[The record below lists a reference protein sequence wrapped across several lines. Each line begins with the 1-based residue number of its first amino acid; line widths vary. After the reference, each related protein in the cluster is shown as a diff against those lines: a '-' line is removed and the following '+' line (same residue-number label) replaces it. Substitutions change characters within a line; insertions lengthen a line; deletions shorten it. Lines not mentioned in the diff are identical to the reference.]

1 MICIIILSVGSLFV
15 LKSPTGEPWL
25 STSNFYDSQAIS
37 NNITQFKN
45 TILDNVESLTSDQKA
60 KVNQNSDAN
69 IYKWQDESGAFHY
82 SDQGNSKDDAWVKP
96 NNLTIMPAIEPLEPK
111 SIDVVSNKKSSE
123 KPVSNNINTSNVAEL
138 IADAKNV
145 QNLLDN
151 RKKEMDARL
160 K

>member
-1 MICIIILSVGSLFV
+1 MICLVILSIGSLFV

-37 NNITQFKN
+37 TNITQFKH
-45 TILDNVESLTSDQKA
+45 TIMNKIESLTSDQNTKINE
-60 KVNQNSDAN
+60 KPNAN

-82 SDQGNSKDDAWVKP
+82 SDQGKSKDDAWVKP

-123 KPVSNNINTSNVAEL
+123 KSAANNINTSNVAEL